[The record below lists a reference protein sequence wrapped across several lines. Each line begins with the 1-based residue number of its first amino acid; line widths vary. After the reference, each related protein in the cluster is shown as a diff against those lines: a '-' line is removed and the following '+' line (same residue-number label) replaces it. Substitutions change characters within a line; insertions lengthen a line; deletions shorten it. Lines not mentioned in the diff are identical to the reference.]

1 MNIFLKLIKSSLAN
15 CLQIKMENIELYL
28 NTSGLHRFFQVEKK
42 TPVSYSFDSY
52 GIIEQRVYGA

>member
-1 MNIFLKLIKSSLAN
+1 
-15 CLQIKMENIELYL
+15 MENIELYL

-52 GIIEQRVYGA
+52 SFIEQRVYGA